1 MVKYFI
7 LFNGRTN
14 LDVNLKV
21 ESRPSKPSPQKRY
34 EEVEAPK
41 RDGLLYRDKGY
52 GDIEI
57 SISFNFI
64 SKTPDKWDK
73 DFRRIKKWLLE
84 NKDNTL
90 KFSDDLEVFYKVNK
104 VTIETPERILR
115 RCGKF
120 NVTFTCD
127 PYTYYTHGKEEV
139 SLGTQIYNFDLISRP
154 IYRIVGEGL
163 LTLNINGKNIKANVG
178 QELIIDTDKGLC
190 YRDGIINNVAL
201 KGNYQDMY
209 LLEGENTFS
218 WNNGFDIYIIPNWR
232 CL

>member
-7 LFNGRTN
+7 LFNGRTS

-34 EEVEAPK
+34 EEVDVPG

-115 RCGKF
+115 RCGKL

-127 PYTYYTHGKEEV
+127 PYTYYTNGKEEV
-139 SLGTQIYNFDLISRP
+139 ILGGKIYNFDLISRP

-163 LTLNINGKNIKANVG
+163 LTLNINGKSIKANVG

-201 KGNYQDMY
+201 KGNYEDMY

-218 WNNGFDIYIIPNWR
+218 WTSGFDVYIIPNWR

>member
-14 LDVNLKV
+14 IDVNLKV

-34 EEVEAPK
+34 DEVDVPG
-41 RDGLLYRDKGY
+41 RDGMLYRDKGY

-90 KFSDDLEVFYKVNK
+90 KFSDDLEVFDEV
-104 VTIETPERILR
+104 ILG
-115 RCGKF
+115 GK
-120 NVTFTCD
+120 
-127 PYTYYTHGKEEV
+127 
-139 SLGTQIYNFDLISRP
+139 IYNFDLISRP

-163 LTLNINGKNIKANVG
+163 LTLNINGKSIKANVG

-218 WNNGFDIYIIPNWR
+218 WTS
-232 CL
+232 

>member
-7 LFNGRTN
+7 LFNGRAN

-34 EEVEAPK
+34 DEIDVPG
-41 RDGLLYRDKGY
+41 RDGMLYRDKGY

-127 PYTYYTHGKEEV
+127 PYTYYTNGKEEV
-139 SLGTQIYNFDLISRP
+139 SLGTKIYNFDLISRP

-163 LTLNINGKNIKANVG
+163 LTLNINGKSIKANVG

-218 WNNGFDIYIIPNWR
+218 WNNDFDIYIIPNWR

>member
-7 LFNGRTN
+7 LFNGRTS

-34 EEVEAPK
+34 EEVDVPG

-115 RCGKF
+115 RCGKL

-127 PYTYYTHGKEEV
+127 PYTYYTNGKEEV
-139 SLGTQIYNFDLISRP
+139 ILGGKIYNFDLISRP

-163 LTLNINGKNIKANVG
+163 LTLNINGKSIKANVG

-190 YRDGIINNVAL
+190 YRDGIINNVTL
-201 KGNYQDMY
+201 KGNYEDMY

-218 WNNGFDIYIIPNWR
+218 WTSGFDVYIIPNWR

>member
-7 LFNGRTN
+7 LFNGRTS

-34 EEVEAPK
+34 EEVDVPG

-115 RCGKF
+115 RCGKL

-127 PYTYYTHGKEEV
+127 PYTYYTNGKEEV
-139 SLGTQIYNFDLISRP
+139 ILGGKIYNFDLISRP

-163 LTLNINGKNIKANVG
+163 LTLNINGKSIKANVG

-190 YRDGIINNVAL
+190 YRDGIINNVSL

>member
-7 LFNGRTN
+7 LFNGRTS

-34 EEVEAPK
+34 EEVDVPG

-115 RCGKF
+115 RCGKL

-127 PYTYYTHGKEEV
+127 PYTYYTNGKEEV
-139 SLGTQIYNFDLISRP
+139 ILGGKIYNFDLISRP

-163 LTLNINGKNIKANVG
+163 LTLNINGKSIKANVG

-218 WNNGFDIYIIPNWR
+218 WTSGFDIYIIPNWR

>member
-7 LFNGRTN
+7 LFNGRTS

-34 EEVEAPK
+34 EEVDVPG

-115 RCGKF
+115 RCGKL

-127 PYTYYTHGKEEV
+127 PYTYYTNGKEEV
-139 SLGTQIYNFDLISRP
+139 ILGGKIYNFDLISRP

-163 LTLNINGKNIKANVG
+163 LTLNINGKSIKANVG
-178 QELIIDTDKGLC
+178 QELIINTDKGLC

-218 WNNGFDIYIIPNWR
+218 WTSGFDIYIIPNWR